1 MIPGAVVVILNGAII
16 ASAPPAQLLFGHVMA
31 PLAPIV
37 TRFTQRAVITGD
49 TITLVRGDHTCVL
62 RVGSDAITCDGI
74 TRTLPVAP
82 FGRDGVAYVP
92 LAEVARAHRGARR
105 AARDGG
111 EVAATVRSER
121 SAGDTDRDL
130 HALAAAGHTDTAAN
144 RLSQPPTAPHRDP
157 SDPVT
162 RSGELEARFGDGQH
176 PALRLRAVE
185 PVRDARF
192 RLTQGVHVPEDL
204 LSVGIL
210 VLDLRPQCGEGGALG
225 GVEAGLDRVVVELR
239 GFRPLLIVHGK
250 APSRYFR
257 PWPAVAGPRAVL

>member
-92 LAEVARAHRGARR
+92 LAEVARALGGA
-105 AARDGG
+105 AAFDAHARI
-111 EVAATVRSER
+111 VALDVPPATVVKSPPPFDPNAPQATPTVIFTPSPPPATPTPRPTD
-121 SAGDTDRDL
+121 SASPQPRR
-130 HALAAAGHTDTAAN
+130 TAIPA
-144 RLSQPPTAPHRDP
+144 TP
-157 SDPVT
+157 S
-162 RSGELEARFGDGQH
+162 R
-176 PALRLRAVE
+176 
-185 PVRDARF
+185 
-192 RLTQGVHVPEDL
+192 VPEN
-204 LSVGIL
+204 
-210 VLDLRPQCGEGGALG
+210 
-225 GVEAGLDRVVVELR
+225 
-239 GFRPLLIVHGK
+239 
-250 APSRYFR
+250 
-257 PWPAVAGPRAVL
+257 